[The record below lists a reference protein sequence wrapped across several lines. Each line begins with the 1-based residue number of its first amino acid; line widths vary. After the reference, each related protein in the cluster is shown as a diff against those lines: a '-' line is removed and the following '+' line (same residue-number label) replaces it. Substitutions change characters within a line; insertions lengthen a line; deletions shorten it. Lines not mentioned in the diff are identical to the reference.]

1 MKTEENQTNGVM
13 NMMNPCEVNATITAI
28 SNYLFTN
35 LSKKDFVFLNIC
47 ISELSK
53 SMFAMELLRGVCK
66 IDKIEEKVEEI
77 IEEI

>member
-1 MKTEENQTNGVM
+1 
-13 NMMNPCEVNATITAI
+13 MNPCEINASITAI
-28 SNYLFTN
+28 TNFLYMN

-66 IDKIEEKVEEI
+66 IEKIEETVEEI
-77 IEEI
+77 LEE

>member
-1 MKTEENQTNGVM
+1 MT
-13 NMMNPCEVNATITAI
+13 PCEVNVAITAI
-28 SNYLFTN
+28 SNYLFAN

-66 IDKIEEKVEEI
+66 IEKIVEEI
-77 IEEI
+77 EEVLEEEN

>member
-1 MKTEENQTNGVM
+1 
-13 NMMNPCEVNATITAI
+13 MMNPCEVNATITAI

-66 IDKIEEKVEEI
+66 IEKIEEKVEEI
-77 IEEI
+77 LEEI